1 MKRDLPDKGFVFWPV
16 GTGDSISI
24 IVSEDDWMQVDLHQ
38 TEAEDGK
45 VSIVEEL
52 VENLPQKDGKPY
64 LAVFALTHPDKD
76 HCNGFSE
83 LLEKVTIGELWFT
96 PRVFTEHQDEF
107 CEDACSFQEEAM
119 RRIGETSKGKD
130 GTPSGDKAKIIGYHK
145 KYNDQEFNDFPDSQ
159 LVIPGTYVQDY
170 DGKPI
175 AEDEF
180 KIFIHAPLQEAI
192 EEDRNNTSL
201 AMQVSLNEGDKWS
214 KALLFGD
221 LAYLRINE
229 IFEITEANDNAD
241 TLEWNILLAPHHCSK
256 SVMYH
261 KDENGVE
268 RYKPEII
275 DYLNKYKDGEGVI
288 VASSEKVPASNNKG
302 DNPPHAKAKSKYL
315 DVVSTDD
322 FVCTQE
328 HSSASE
334 PSPVI
339 LEADNGEISIR
350 NAAIFTSNKGVLSK
364 PAVEDSLREVEND
377 PRPPS
382 ESVRYGKK

>member
-1 MKRDLPDKGFVFWPV
+1 MARSLPEKGFVFWPV
-16 GTGDSISI
+16 GTGDSTSVI
-24 IVSEDDWMQVDLHQ
+24 INEEDWMQVDLHQ
-38 TEAEDGK
+38 TDAEDGK
-45 VSIVEEL
+45 VSIVDEL

-107 CEDACSFQEEAM
+107 CEDACAFKDEAM

-130 GTPSGDKAKIIGYHK
+130 ATPSGDKAKIIGYHK
-145 KYNDQEFNDFPDSQ
+145 KYDDQEFNDFPDTQ
-159 LVIPGTYVQDY
+159 LVIPGTYVRDY
-170 DGKPI
+170 DGKSTS
-175 AEDEF
+175 EDEF
-180 KIFIHAPLQEAI
+180 KVFIHAPLQEAM

-201 AMQVSLNEGDKWS
+201 AMQVSLNQDGKLS

-221 LAYLRINE
+221 LAYLRINK
-229 IFEITEANDNAD
+229 IFELSEINDNPHA
-241 TLEWNILLAPHHCSK
+241 LEWNILLAPHHCSK

-261 KDENGVE
+261 KDEDGVE
-268 RYKPEII
+268 RYKQEII
-275 DYLNKYKDGEGVI
+275 DYFNKYQDGDGII
-288 VASSEKVPASNNKG
+288 VASSEKIPASNDKG

-315 DVVSTDD
+315 DVVNNDD

-328 HSSASE
+328 HSTASD
-334 PSPVI
+334 PGPVI
-339 LEADNGEISIR
+339 LEVDGGDLTIKDAV
-350 NAAIFTSNKGVLSK
+350 TGVSGPGILSK
-364 PAVEDSLREVEND
+364 PAVEESLREVEND

-382 ESVRYGKK
+382 EPVRYGEK